1 MEKIYLCGYNDFIMS
16 GSFNVYFG
24 HRNTM
29 KLTNYFNFDTIKW
42 PLNKGAM
49 KGRQQNACISSFE
62 DVITKLQIG
71 QLATCWMPFHVD
83 IINIDNFVTQFC
95 ILIRWI
101 N

>member
-49 KGRQQNACISSFE
+49 KGRQQNACISSFWRCHH
-62 DVITKLQIG
+62 QNANR
-71 QLATCWMPFHVD
+71 ATCWMPFHVD

-95 ILIRWI
+95 ILIR
-101 N
+101 

>member
-49 KGRQQNACISSFE
+49 KGRQ
-62 DVITKLQIG
+62 
-71 QLATCWMPFHVD
+71 
-83 IINIDNFVTQFC
+83 
-95 ILIRWI
+95 
-101 N
+101 

>member
-1 MEKIYLCGYNDFIMS
+1 
-16 GSFNVYFG
+16 
-24 HRNTM
+24 
-29 KLTNYFNFDTIKW
+29 
-42 PLNKGAM
+42 M

-95 ILIRWI
+95 ILIR
-101 N
+101 